1 MKTEQHPPQRSSL
14 VIASM
19 YDEGLQ
25 PHPQLYEFMTQP
37 HYHQEDYGYNLYFF
51 NASGEDFMSNLIG
64 TNLQTLE
71 YAYVYMQC
79 IFIPFFASFHQR
91 IMFECPSDHKVIT
104 ISEDISLD
112 TLRKIIFDAN
122 EGCKILINLFYYK
135 PIYIGDGSVEYD
147 IMQLKHND
155 DVGKYFSSIHNLV
168 PKVVRLIRMPLL
180 GFFTHLEPREKSLFV
195 SLLLPELFNLG
206 KWHMNPNLGFV
217 ITPYFFFFFCFP
229 MRYYVYTTT

>member
-1 MKTEQHPPQRSSL
+1 MESVSAL
-14 VIASM
+14 VYCALVYCDSDMIPS
-19 YDEGLQ
+19 YEG
-25 PHPQLYEFMTQP
+25 
-37 HYHQEDYGYNLYFF
+37 
-51 NASGEDFMSNLIG
+51 
-64 TNLQTLE
+64 
-71 YAYVYMQC
+71 
-79 IFIPFFASFHQR
+79 

-180 GFFTHLEPREKSLFV
+180 GVL
-195 SLLLPELFNLG
+195 
-206 KWHMNPNLGFV
+206 
-217 ITPYFFFFFCFP
+217 
-229 MRYYVYTTT
+229 